1 MSARGALLFA
11 RYAYPP
17 NELGYCGPDGAA
29 ALLRGDAPEEIAR
42 RARQFEGAWS
52 YLEFIARAA
61 GVADPLDEA
70 VVQAYW
76 VGNDLLGLV
85 APDELLPFLRT
96 RFAGQAGGTWQ
107 DADTRAIA
115 HHSFHVFEV
124 YPWAAMLRRTGN
136 PAAVSVLDRC
146 RIRTGVV
153 REVHGETATVRSR
166 PLLFGDGVLAPG
178 AGRGLAPRPRVL
190 APGPGRGLAPRSARV
205 LAPGPVRDE
214 VVSWS
219 AGGHSLLS
227 GLRPGDRVSLHW
239 DWVCDVITAEQSE
252 RLESFERRQLAL
264 ECDR

>member
-1 MSARGALLFA
+1 MSVRGALLFA

-17 NELGYCGPDGAA
+17 NELGYCGPEGAA

-76 VGNDLLGLV
+76 VGNDLLGRV
-85 APDELLPFLRT
+85 APDELLRFLRP
-96 RFAGQAGGTWQ
+96 RFAGQPGGTWH

-153 REVHGETATVRSR
+153 REVHGETATVSSR

-178 AGRGLAPRPRVL
+178 PA
-190 APGPGRGLAPRSARV
+190 
-205 LAPGPVRDE
+205 RDE
-214 VVSWS
+214 AVTWS
-219 AGGHSLLS
+219 AGGLSLLS

-239 DWVCDVITAEQSE
+239 DWVCDVITAEQGE
-252 RLESFERRQLAL
+252 RLESFERRQLVR